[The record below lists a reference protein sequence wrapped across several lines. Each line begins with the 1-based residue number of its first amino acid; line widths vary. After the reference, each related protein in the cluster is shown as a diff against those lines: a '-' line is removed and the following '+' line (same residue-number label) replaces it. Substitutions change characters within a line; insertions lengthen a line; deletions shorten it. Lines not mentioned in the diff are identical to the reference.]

1 MLSNRG
7 RGLTKEAAE
16 MKVEVLMKVN
26 METEMEMEMVV
37 ESLAEALD
45 ELRPPTLELLLLL
58 SQLLSGA
65 RMMTMLC
72 GWGLEQ

>member
-1 MLSNRG
+1 
-7 RGLTKEAAE
+7 
-16 MKVEVLMKVN
+16 MKAEVLMKVN

-37 ESLAEALD
+37 ESLAEALG
-45 ELRPPTLELLLLL
+45 ELRPPTLELMLLLL

-72 GWGLEQ
+72 GWGLEQQQR

>member
-1 MLSNRG
+1 
-7 RGLTKEAAE
+7 
-16 MKVEVLMKVN
+16 MKVEVLM
-26 METEMEMEMVV
+26 EMEMEMVV

-65 RMMTMLC
+65 RTMTMPC
-72 GWGLEQ
+72 GWGLEQKQR

>member
-1 MLSNRG
+1 MLSNRE
-7 RGLTKEAAE
+7 RGLTKEAVE

-26 METEMEMEMVV
+26 METEMEMVV

-45 ELRPPTLELLLLL
+45 ELRPPTLELLL